1 MPALGDGL
9 ELQARAIIHRP
20 TGASVT
26 REAAD
31 AVSAYGQRPWLLVAD
46 ELGMWPNRG
55 KHADLWGAI
64 VSAMP
69 KVPGSRLLAIGT
81 GGSPDSIGA
90 RLWDTATAS
99 EHWHASRNRSEEHT
113 SELQSLMRNSYA
125 VFCLTNK

>member
-26 REAAD
+26 LEAAD

-69 KVPGSRLLAIGT
+69 KVPGPRLLAIGP
-81 GGSPDSIGA
+81 GGSPDRNGA
-90 RLWDTATAS
+90 RLWDTATAP
-99 EHWHASRNRSEEHT
+99 EPWPAPPHPLPPPGWARNTTH
-113 SELQSLMRNSYA
+113 
-125 VFCLTNK
+125 